1 MSDTSQT
8 APQTK
13 IKKNRPFLIDLVVR
27 LVKEKPMGTAGGVIV
42 LILFL
47 AGIFANLIAP
57 YDYANDMDLA
67 NRLAAPSITH
77 ILGTDQL
84 GRDLLSR
91 IIFGARISMIE
102 SLAGAALAIF
112 LAVLIGT
119 ISGFFGGKID
129 LIIQRF
135 VDGWMCFPGVFV
147 MLSVMALVGPGLLQV
162 IIVLGTLGGIGY
174 SRVIRSAVI
183 SIKENIYVQAA
194 QSTGATS
201 WQIVI
206 RHILPNIMPTIVILY
221 TLGMGQMILA
231 EATLSF
237 LGFGVPPPA
246 PAWGSMLNGAGLA
259 YMYQSPWLA
268 LWPGLALSIAIF
280 GMNMLGDGIRDILD
294 PKLRGGLGRYS
305 GTKVQKVHA
314 GKLAEIN
321 SKTIL

>member
-1 MSDTSQT
+1 MSDT
-8 APQTK
+8 PQIK

-27 LVKEKPMGTAGGVIV
+27 LVKEKPMGTVGGAIV

-57 YDYANDMDLA
+57 YTYDEMDLA
-67 NRLAAPSITH
+67 NRLSPPSVTH
-77 ILGTDQL
+77 LLGTDQL
-84 GRDLLSR
+84 GRDMLSR

-102 SLAGAALAIF
+102 SISGAALAII
-112 LAVLIGT
+112 LATIIGI
-119 ISGFFGGKID
+119 ISGFLGGKTD

-135 VDGWMCFPGVFV
+135 VDGWMCFPGLFV
-147 MLSVMALVGPGLLQV
+147 ILSVMAIVKPGLLQV
-162 IIVLGTLGGIGY
+162 IIVLGTIGGIGY

-183 SIKENIYVQAA
+183 GIKENIYVGAA
-194 QSTGATS
+194 ESIGATS

-206 RHILPNIMPTIVILY
+206 KHILPNIMPTIVIIY
-221 TLGMGQMILA
+221 TLGMGQMILS

-246 PAWGSMLNGAGLA
+246 PAWGSMLNGAGLT
-259 YMYQSPWLA
+259 YMYKSPWLA

-280 GMNMLGDGIRDILD
+280 GMNMLGDAIRDILD

-305 GTKVQKVHA
+305 GTKIQKIHMKKVA
-314 GKLAEIN
+314 GLN
-321 SKTIL
+321 NKTTL